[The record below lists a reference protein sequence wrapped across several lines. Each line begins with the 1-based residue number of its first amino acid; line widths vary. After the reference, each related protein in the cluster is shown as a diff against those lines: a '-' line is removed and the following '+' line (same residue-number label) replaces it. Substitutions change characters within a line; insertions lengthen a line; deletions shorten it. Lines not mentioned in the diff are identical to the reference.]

1 MVVKMGQSA
10 ELTLD
15 KTTPHESV
23 GWSGH
28 TNVRPT
34 MQDEE
39 LVSLGHSEE
48 TLTLTATRNFCRA
61 NDLQVRCT
69 GMLYIKE

>member
-1 MVVKMGQSA
+1 MVVKMRQSI
-10 ELTLD
+10 ELVLD
-15 KTTPHESV
+15 RTTPHESV

-28 TNVRPT
+28 TDVRPT
-34 MQDEE
+34 MQVEE
-39 LVSLGHSEE
+39 LVSLGRSEE

-61 NDLQVRCT
+61 NDQVRHT